1 MEGETKICLEE
12 NNAKKWKAAVT
23 PMTSPGRTD
32 AQSEKANAL
41 SVVDNNDSFSITEQN
56 RKRQLVGLK
65 ESSSTEDQVIYSS
78 SPFGEKYDTIFLLS

>member
-1 MEGETKICLEE
+1 
-12 NNAKKWKAAVT
+12 
-23 PMTSPGRTD
+23 MTSPGGTD

-78 SPFGEKYDTIFLLS
+78 SPFGEKYDTIFLLN